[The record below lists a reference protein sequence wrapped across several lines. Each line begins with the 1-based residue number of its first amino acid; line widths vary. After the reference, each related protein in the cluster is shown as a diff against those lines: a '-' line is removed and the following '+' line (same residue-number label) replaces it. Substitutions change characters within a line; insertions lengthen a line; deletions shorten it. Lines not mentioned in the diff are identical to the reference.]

1 MLSSAVL
8 HCGRILPPLSTQ
20 ECPHPLCLFLPSL
33 DSLASWFFPHHFGI
47 SSLSLKAEHTG
58 RLSSTRSQASP
69 RPQTSLPPHLLEQH
83 KLILCRCPP
92 VDFFFIPVGMPGL
105 FWLICLTEN
114 PRLPREDPELG
125 AVCLTEGTDAGGPA
139 ESRACGAS
147 QARRLPGGGDVITNF
162 GRRRLL
168 EIQLQK

>member
-1 MLSSAVL
+1 MPPSCLFSLLWIVL
-8 HCGRILPPLSTQ
+8 HCGFP
-20 ECPHPLCLFLPSL
+20 LPS
-33 DSLASWFFPHHFGI
+33 PHCFGI
-47 SSLSLKAEHTG
+47 SSLSLKAE
-58 RLSSTRSQASP
+58 LSSTRSQATP
-69 RPQTSLPPHLLEQH
+69 RPQTGLPPHLLEQH
-83 KLILCRCPP
+83 KLIFCRCPP
-92 VDFFFIPVGMPGL
+92 VDFFLIPVGMPGL

-147 QARRLPGGGDVITNF
+147 QVRRLPGGGDVITNF